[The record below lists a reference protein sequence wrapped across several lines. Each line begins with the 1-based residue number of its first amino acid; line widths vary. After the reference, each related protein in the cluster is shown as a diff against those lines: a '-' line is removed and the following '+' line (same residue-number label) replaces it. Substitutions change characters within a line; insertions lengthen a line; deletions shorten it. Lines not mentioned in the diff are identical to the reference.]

1 MTQEE
6 MAEVKRWV
14 TENLSNGFIKASQ
27 SPWASPILFVKKPGG
42 GIRLCFDYRKLNAIT
57 KKDRYPIPLIDE
69 TMANIAGCKVMTKL
83 DIRKAFN
90 RIRVAESSEDL
101 LTFCTP
107 VGNFKP
113 TVMGFGPCNGP
124 ATFQRY
130 INETLFEYLNVFCT
144 AYLDDVLIYSQN
156 LEEHQEHVKLVLQRL
171 MDAGLEVDIRKCEF
185 HVTKTKF
192 LGLIVSTNGLEMDPE
207 KIEVVKNWEVP
218 TNITEAQGFIGFCNF
233 YRRFIEAFSKVMRPI
248 IELTKKE
255 LKFEWNM
262 NAQKAFDEIK
272 QRITSAPVLVHFDHT
287 QTAYV
292 EADSSDYVQ
301 GGVLSQMK
309 DGILHPVAFFS
320 RKLSPAEC
328 NYEIYDKELLAIV
341 NCLEHWRP
349 ELEGTKLPIQI
360 LTDHKA
366 LEYFMT
372 SKKLTRRQARW
383 ALTLANYNFQIAYRP
398 GKANGKADALT
409 RKPGDRP
416 TGDTDERQKYQFQT
430 ILTAKRIHPSL
441 RAELETTAEDLD
453 ADATEAEL
461 ALVDYALQDEV
472 LVSPI
477 AVDEELPQPL
487 EARIKEAQSADDT
500 AKRVVQKLTNGDR
513 KDHEV
518 TLAHAIVKDGKLY
531 IDKKLWVPESART
544 EVIEAVHSTPETG
557 HPGLA
562 KTLFHLQKSYYWPY
576 MHREVSRYLR
586 NCHTCRQTKAPRD
599 KQHGLLNPLPIADR
613 PWKHISMDFVTHLPK
628 TLRGYNAIAAI
639 VCRLTKRRILEPMIA
654 ADKGTDAMA
663 TAKLVYLSMRRQGV
677 GLIDS
682 FVSDRGPQWDCEFWE
697 HLCRL
702 WKIQRMMSTAFH
714 PETDGQ
720 TEIVNQETERFVRAF
735 TNYQQDDW
743 DEWLP
748 EAEAAMNSNPS
759 ATTGVSPFM
768 GSNGYEPEMSFDLKP
783 DPAPLPPANARDA
796 KERQRAERFAKEIE
810 NRSQFLKEQI
820 ALAQSRMAEAADRSR
835 QPSPNYQTD
844 DYVWLSLKN
853 IQTIRPMKKLDY
865 KNVRCKVIERIGRD
879 SYRLELP
886 EGMSQLHDVFHTS
899 LLRPDPN
906 DPLPGQRIDPPPP
919 IQVQD
924 EDNTHDEWEVEE
936 ILDSRWHYGHLE
948 YKVKWKGYPLEPRKW
963 YRATLFDNALDATAE
978 FHSKYPDKP
987 KPRPQGLR
995 ITQVELDEKV
1005 NTRNKTRER
1014 SLATRRSARQKD
1026 KARETSHE

>member
-1 MTQEE
+1 
-6 MAEVKRWV
+6 
-14 TENLSNGFIKASQ
+14 
-27 SPWASPILFVKKPGG
+27 
-42 GIRLCFDYRKLNAIT
+42 
-57 KKDRYPIPLIDE
+57 
-69 TMANIAGCKVMTKL
+69 MANIAGCKVMTKL

-90 RIRVAESSEDL
+90 RIRVAEDSEDL

-144 AYLDDVLIYSQN
+144 AYLDDILIYSQN

-171 MDAGLEVDIRKCEF
+171 IGAGLEVDIRKCEF
-185 HVTKTKF
+185 HVKKTKF
-192 LGLIVSTNGLEMDPE
+192 LGLIVSTDGLEMDPE
-207 KIEVVKNWEVP
+207 KIDVIKNWEVP

-233 YRRFIEAFSKVMRPI
+233 YRRFIEAFSKVMRPT

-255 LKFEWNM
+255 PKFEWNT

-272 QRITSAPVLVHFDHT
+272 QRITSAPILVHFDHT

-309 DGILHPVAFFS
+309 EGVLHPVAFFS
-320 RKLSPAEC
+320 KKLLPAEC

-349 ELEGTKLPIQI
+349 ELEGTDLPIQI

-416 TGDTDERQKYQFQT
+416 AGDTDERQKHQFQT
-430 ILTAKRIHPSL
+430 ILTAKRIHPRL
-441 RAELETTAEDLD
+441 RTELEDTAKEPEVNIV
-453 ADATEAEL
+453 EAEL
-461 ALVDYALQDEV
+461 ALIDYALLDEA

-477 AVDEELPQPL
+477 EAEDNELPQPL
-487 EARIKEAQSADDT
+487 ENRVWDAQSIDDT
-500 AKRVVQKLTNGDR
+500 TKRVIQKLANGDQR
-513 KDHEV
+513 DHEI

-531 IDKKLWVPESART
+531 IDNRLWVPESART

-576 MHREVSRYLR
+576 MHRAVSQYLR

-599 KQHGLLNPLPIADR
+599 KQHGLLNPLSIADR

-654 ADKGTDAMA
+654 ADKGTDAIT

-768 GSNGYEPEMSFDLKP
+768 GTNGYEPQMSFDLRP
-783 DPAPLPPANARDA
+783 DPIPLPPANARDA
-796 KERQRAERFAKEIE
+796 KERQRAERFAEEVEK
-810 NRSQFLKEQI
+810 RSQFLKEQI
-820 ALAQSRMAEAADRSR
+820 TLAQSRMAEAADRSR
-835 QPSPNYQTD
+835 QPSPNYQPD

-865 KNVRCKVIERIGRD
+865 KNVRCKVIERVGRD
-879 SYRLELP
+879 SYKLELP

-906 DPLPGQRIDPPPP
+906 DPLPGQHTDPPLP

-924 EDNTHDEWEVEE
+924 EQGNTHKEWEVEE
-936 ILDSRWHYGHLE
+936 ILDSRWYYGHLE
-948 YKVKWKGYPLEPRKW
+948 YKVKWKGHPLEPRKW
-963 YRATLFDNALDATAE
+963 YRATLFDNAAEATAE
-978 FHSKYPDKP
+978 FHGKYPDKP

-995 ITQVELDEKV
+995 ITQDELDQKV
-1005 NTRNKTRER
+1005 NTRNKIRER
-1014 SLATRRSARQKD
+1014 SLATRRSARQKV